1 MHSISAPPYESAI
14 IGAATSK
21 ERIRLQI
28 AELIPT
34 RKPFFSLE
42 FFPPKERDTW
52 PKFFAEV
59 EKLKAVDPLFVS
71 VTYGA
76 GGGTQANT
84 LDVVTHLKREMG
96 LEPMAHLTCV
106 GASSVALREFL
117 QAISAV
123 GIDNV
128 LALRG
133 DPPKNN
139 PDFRFE
145 GQEFRHASDLVRFI
159 RAEFP
164 AMGIGVA
171 GIPTMHP
178 ESATLEDDLKW
189 LKHKVDAG
197 GQFVVSQLFFENALF
212 LDYVARLRER
222 GVKVPVLPGVMPI
235 MGMKSA
241 EFIAGL
247 NGRAVF
253 GGFYQE
259 LERAFAQGGD
269 TAVRELGIR
278 RATEQVQGLVD
289 AGVPGVHLYT
299 LNRAEACLEIVNNV
313 TLR

>member
-1 MHSISAPPYESAI
+1 M
-14 IGAATSK
+14 
-21 ERIRLQI
+21 QI

-34 RKPFFSLE
+34 RRPFLSLE
-42 FFPPKERDTW
+42 FFPPKERETW

-59 EKLKAVDPLFVS
+59 EKLKALDPLFVS

-96 LEPMAHLTCV
+96 LTPMAHLTCV
-106 GASSVALREFL
+106 GASSDALRGFL
-117 QAISAV
+117 KAISEA
-123 GIDNV
+123 GIQNV

-145 GQEFRHASDLVRFI
+145 GQEFQHASDLVRFI
-159 RAEFP
+159 RKEFP

-178 ESATLEDDLKW
+178 ESSTLADDLKW

-197 GQFVVSQLFFENALF
+197 GQFVVTQLFFENKLY
-212 LDYVARLRER
+212 LDYVARLREI
-222 GVKVPVLPGVMPI
+222 GVGVPVLPGVMPI
-235 MGMKSA
+235 MSMKSA
-241 EFIAGL
+241 EFIATL
-247 NGRAVF
+247 NGKAVF
-253 GGFYQE
+253 GGFYEE
-259 LERAFAQGGD
+259 LEKAFAAGGD
-269 TAVRELGIR
+269 DAVRALGIE
-278 RATEQVQGLVD
+278 RATQQVQGLID

-299 LNRAEACLEIVNNV
+299 LNKADACLSIMSNI

>member
-1 MHSISAPPYESAI
+1 L
-14 IGAATSK
+14 
-21 ERIRLQI
+21 RI
-28 AELIPT
+28 ADLIPT
-34 RKPFFSLE
+34 RRPFLSME

-59 EKLKAVDPLFVS
+59 DKLKCLDPLFVS

-106 GASSVALREFL
+106 SASSTGLRGFL
-117 QAISAV
+117 EAIGEA

-133 DPPKNN
+133 DPPRGVT
-139 PDFRFE
+139 DFSFE
-145 GQEFRHASDLVRFI
+145 GHEFQHASDLVRFI
-159 RAEFP
+159 RAGFP
-164 AMGIGVA
+164 EMGVGVA

-178 ESATLEDDLKW
+178 ESRTLEDDLKW

-197 GQFVVSQLFFENALF
+197 GQFVVTQLFFENRLY

-222 GVKVPVLPGVMPI
+222 GVTVPVLPGIMPVLS
-235 MGMKSA
+235 MKSA
-241 EFIAGL
+241 EFIAKL

-253 GGFYQE
+253 GGFYEE
-259 LERAFAQGGD
+259 LEAAFAAGGEE
-269 TAVRELGIR
+269 AVRELGLA
-278 RATEQVQGLVD
+278 RAVEQVQGLID

-299 LNRAEACLEIVNNV
+299 LNRADACLSIMEKI
-313 TLR
+313 TIR

>member
-1 MHSISAPPYESAI
+1 M
-14 IGAATSK
+14 
-21 ERIRLQI
+21 QI

-34 RKPFFSLE
+34 RRPFLSLE
-42 FFPPKERDTW
+42 FFPPKERETW

-59 EKLKAVDPLFVS
+59 EKLKALDPLFVS

-106 GASSVALREFL
+106 GASSDALRGFL
-117 QAISAV
+117 ASISEA
-123 GIDNV
+123 GIQNV

-145 GQEFRHASDLVRFI
+145 GQEFQHASDLVRFI

-178 ESATLEDDLKW
+178 ESSCLDDDLKW

-197 GQFVVSQLFFENALF
+197 GQFVVSQLFFENSLF
-212 LDYVARLRER
+212 LTYLARLRER
-222 GVKVPVLPGVMPI
+222 GVSVPVLPGVMPI
-235 MGMKSA
+235 MSMKSA
-241 EFIAGL
+241 EFIATL

-253 GGFYQE
+253 GGFYEE
-259 LERAFAQGGD
+259 LEKAFAKGGD
-269 TAVRELGIR
+269 EAVRALGIE
-278 RATEQVQGLVD
+278 RATQQVQGLID

-299 LNRAEACLEIVNNV
+299 LNRAEACLSIINNI

>member
-1 MHSISAPPYESAI
+1 
-14 IGAATSK
+14 
-21 ERIRLQI
+21 LQI

-42 FFPPKERDTW
+42 FFPPKERETW

-84 LDVVTHLKREMG
+84 LDVVTHLRREMA

-106 GASSVALREFL
+106 SASSAGLREFL
-117 QAISAV
+117 AALAKADIQ
-123 GIDNV
+123 NV

-133 DPPKNN
+133 DPPKNR

-145 GQEFRHASDLVRFI
+145 GQEFQHASDLVRFI
-159 RAEFP
+159 RSEFP

-222 GVKVPVLPGVMPI
+222 GVMVPIVPGVMPV

-241 EFIAGL
+241 EFIATL

-253 GGFYQE
+253 GGFYEE
-259 LERAFAQGGD
+259 LERAFAKGGD
-269 TAVRELGIR
+269 DAVRELGIA
-278 RATEQVQGLVD
+278 RATQQVQGLID

-299 LNRAEACLEIVNNV
+299 LNRADACLAIVNNI

>member
-1 MHSISAPPYESAI
+1 L
-14 IGAATSK
+14 
-21 ERIRLQI
+21 RI

-34 RKPFFSLE
+34 RRPFLSLE

-59 EKLKAVDPLFVS
+59 EKLKVLDPLFVS

-84 LDVVTHLKREMG
+84 LGVVTHLKRELG

-106 GASSVALREFL
+106 GASSQALRGFL
-117 QAISAV
+117 SAIGEA
-123 GIDNV
+123 GIQNV

-145 GQEFRHASDLVRFI
+145 GQEFQHASDLVRFI
-159 RAEFP
+159 RGEFP
-164 AMGIGVA
+164 NMGIGVA

-178 ESATLEDDLKW
+178 ESATLENDLKW

-197 GQFVVSQLFFENALF
+197 GEFVVSQLFFENALF
-212 LDYVARLRER
+212 LDYLARLREC
-222 GVKVPVLPGVMPI
+222 GVTVPVLPGVMPI
-235 MGMKSA
+235 MSMKSA
-241 EFIAGL
+241 EFIATL

-253 GGFYQE
+253 GGFYEE

-269 TAVRELGIR
+269 DAVRELGLK
-278 RATEQVQGLVD
+278 RATQQVQGLID
-289 AGVPGVHLYT
+289 AGLPGVHLYT
-299 LNRAEACLEIVNNV
+299 LNRAEACLEIINNI
-313 TLR
+313 TMR

>member
-1 MHSISAPPYESAI
+1 M
-14 IGAATSK
+14 
-21 ERIRLQI
+21 QI

-34 RKPFFSLE
+34 RRPFLSLE
-42 FFPPKERDTW
+42 FFPPKERETW

-59 EKLKAVDPLFVS
+59 EKLKALDPLFVS

-84 LDVVTHLKREMG
+84 LDVVTHLKRELG
-96 LEPMAHLTCV
+96 LTPMAHLTCV
-106 GASSVALREFL
+106 GASSAALRGFL
-117 QAISAV
+117 KSISEA
-123 GIDNV
+123 GIQNV

-145 GQEFRHASDLVRFI
+145 GQEFQHASDLVRFI

-178 ESATLEDDLKW
+178 ESSCLDDDLKW

-222 GVKVPVLPGVMPI
+222 GVTVPVLPGVMPI
-235 MGMKSA
+235 MSMKSA
-241 EFIAGL
+241 EFIATL

-253 GGFYQE
+253 GGFYEE
-259 LERAFAQGGD
+259 LEKAFAKGGD
-269 TAVRELGIR
+269 DAVRALGIE
-278 RATEQVQGLVD
+278 RATQQVQGLID

-299 LNRAEACLEIVNNV
+299 LNRAEACLSIINNI

>member
-1 MHSISAPPYESAI
+1 M
-14 IGAATSK
+14 
-21 ERIRLQI
+21 QI

-34 RKPFFSLE
+34 RRPFLSLE

-52 PKFFAEV
+52 PKFYAEV
-59 EKLKAVDPLFVS
+59 EKLKALDPLFVS

-96 LEPMAHLTCV
+96 LTPMAHLTCV
-106 GASSVALREFL
+106 GASSAALREFL
-117 QAISAV
+117 AALAQA
-123 GIDNV
+123 GIQNV

-145 GQEFRHASDLVRFI
+145 GQEFQHASDLVRFI
-159 RAEFP
+159 RANFP
-164 AMGIGVA
+164 DMGIGVA

-178 ESATLEDDLKW
+178 ESSCLDDDLKW

-197 GQFVVSQLFFENALF
+197 GQFVVSQLFFENDLF
-212 LDYVARLRER
+212 LNYLARLRER
-222 GVKVPVLPGVMPI
+222 GVTVPVLPGVMPI
-235 MGMKSA
+235 MSMKSA
-241 EFIAGL
+241 EFIATL

-253 GGFYQE
+253 GGFYEE
-259 LERAFAQGGD
+259 LERAFAAGGD
-269 TAVRELGIR
+269 DAVRELGVN
-278 RATEQVQGLVD
+278 RATQQVQGLID

-299 LNRAEACLEIVNNV
+299 LNRAEACLSIVNNI

>member
-1 MHSISAPPYESAI
+1 L
-14 IGAATSK
+14 
-21 ERIRLQI
+21 RI

-34 RKPFFSLE
+34 RRPFLSLE

-59 EKLKAVDPLFVS
+59 EKLKVLDPLFVS

-84 LDVVTHLKREMG
+84 LDVVTHLKRELG
-96 LEPMAHLTCV
+96 LTPMAHLTCV
-106 GASSVALREFL
+106 GASSAALREFL
-117 QAISAV
+117 TALTQA
-123 GIDNV
+123 GIENV

-145 GQEFRHASDLVRFI
+145 DHEFRHASDLVRFI
-159 RAEFP
+159 RANFP
-164 AMGIGVA
+164 QMGIGVA

-197 GQFVVSQLFFENALF
+197 GEFVVTQLFYDNELYLN
-212 LDYVARLRER
+212 YVKRLREQ
-222 GVKVPVLPGVMPI
+222 GVGVPILPGIMPI
-235 MGMKSA
+235 LSMKSA
-241 EFIAGL
+241 QYIASL

-253 GGFYQE
+253 GGFYE
-259 LERAFAQGGD
+259 RLEAAFAKGGED
-269 TAVRELGIR
+269 AVRELGLAH
-278 RATEQVQGLVD
+278 ATRQVQGLVD
-289 AGVPGVHLYT
+289 AGVDGVHLYT
-299 LNRAEACLEIVNNV
+299 LNRAEACLEIINNIK
-313 TLR
+313 LR

>member
-1 MHSISAPPYESAI
+1 M
-14 IGAATSK
+14 
-21 ERIRLQI
+21 RI

-34 RKPFFSLE
+34 RRPFLSLE

-59 EKLKAVDPLFVS
+59 EKLKALDPLFVS

-84 LDVVTHLKREMG
+84 LDVVTHMKNDLG

-106 GASSVALREFL
+106 GASSDALHGFL
-117 QAISAV
+117 RAISAA

-133 DPPKNN
+133 DPPKNVEN
-139 PDFRFE
+139 FSFK
-145 GQEFRHASDLVRFI
+145 GQEFQHASDLVAFI
-159 RAEFP
+159 RRHYP
-164 AMGIGVA
+164 DMGIGVA

-197 GQFVVSQLFFENALF
+197 GQFVVTQLFFENELY
-212 LDYVARLRER
+212 LEYVRRLRAR
-222 GVKVPVLPGVMPI
+222 GVGVPVLPGIMPI
-235 MGMKSA
+235 LSMKSA

-253 GGFYQE
+253 GGFYGK
-259 LERAFAQGGD
+259 LEAAFAQGGD
-269 TAVRELGIR
+269 AAVRELGLAH
-278 RATEQVQGLVD
+278 ATAQVQGLMD
-289 AGVPGVHLYT
+289 AGVAGVHLYT
-299 LNRAEACLEIVNNV
+299 LNRAEACLSIMENI
-313 TLR
+313 TIR